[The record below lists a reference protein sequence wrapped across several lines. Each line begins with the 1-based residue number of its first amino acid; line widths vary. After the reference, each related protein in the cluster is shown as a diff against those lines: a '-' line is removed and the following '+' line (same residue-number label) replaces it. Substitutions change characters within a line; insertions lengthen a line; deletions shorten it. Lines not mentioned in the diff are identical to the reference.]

1 MYSLKEIAIREY
13 ISKIDW
19 KRDNWSYQRI
29 EEDMKKFLGER
40 PTLDVKYQKDVMV
53 NEVSGESKEFNRLE
67 SISVIYTDT
76 DDRIKSLTIMID

>member
-1 MYSLKEIAIREY
+1 MIGKETTGLINV
-13 ISKIDW
+13 SKKIW
-19 KRDNWSYQRI
+19 KS
-29 EEDMKKFLGER
+29 LGER

-76 DDRIKSLTIMID
+76 DDRIKKLQIVID